1 MNKIIPFKK
10 EIVFDT
16 NLSEITSIS
25 LEHTLSLNNNDIT
38 GEFIINGEY
47 KMTREGTN
55 TDKFEYKIPFNIS
68 MDDRY
73 ILDNAKIDIDDFYY
87 EILNDKV
94 LSVNI
99 DVIVDDIEEKE
110 ITEVNEMEEKE
121 RCVEEEDIQEESSNE
136 TNLFDNIDT
145 FEETYKSYKVY
156 IVREGD
162 TVEKILEKYSKT
174 KEELEEYND
183 FKEIKI
189 GDKIV
194 IP

>member
-16 NLSEITSIS
+16 NLAEITSIS
-25 LEHTLSLNNNDIT
+25 LEHTLSLNNNDIA

-99 DVIVDDIEEKE
+99 DVIVDELEEKE
-110 ITEVNEMEEKE
+110 IPEVNEMEEVE
-121 RCVEEEDIQEESSNE
+121 RCVEEEDVIETENE

-162 TVEKILEKYSKT
+162 NVEKILEKYYKT
-174 KEELEEYND
+174 K
-183 FKEIKI
+183 
-189 GDKIV
+189 
-194 IP
+194 